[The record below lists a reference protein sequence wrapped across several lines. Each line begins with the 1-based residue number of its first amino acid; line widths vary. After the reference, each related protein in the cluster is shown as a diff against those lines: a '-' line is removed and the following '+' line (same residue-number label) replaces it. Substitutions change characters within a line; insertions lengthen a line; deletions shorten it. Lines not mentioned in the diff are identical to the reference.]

1 MEQRQGRQP
10 IFELEEEREAA
21 KIKVIGLGGGG
32 SNAVNRMIG
41 AQFTGVEF
49 AVANTDLQA
58 LRASPAA
65 VKLQLG
71 ARLTAGLGAGSD
83 PEIGKNAALEDRERI
98 QKVIEGADMVFVTAG
113 LGGGTGTGSAPVVA
127 AVAKELGIL
136 TVAVVTKPFAFE
148 GRKRALQA
156 EAGMAELRAVVD
168 TLIAIPNQRLLAV
181 VDRGTPLLEAFK
193 VADTVLLQAVQGIS
207 DLILVPGLINLD
219 FADVRTIMSGMGMAL
234 MGAGVGRGEHRA
246 IDAAQKAVAS
256 PLLDDT
262 SIEGAKGIL
271 INFTGGSDL
280 SIHEVEEAARIVQ
293 EAAHEEANIIFGA
306 VIDPTLEDEVRITVI
321 ATGFTER
328 KEAAGPGPKVVEI
341 AEGAA
346 RHGPAQQG
354 MAPPDL
360 RGAGRRGGLLVRGR
374 PRRPGLPPPPGRLE
388 RSPRKRGLDSARA
401 SRWPLPLGSKRGL
414 RRRSRRSERRSHRL
428 VDGELLEGT
437 CNTWS
442 SSIFGTGIRC
452 RCIGAFASR
461 GGWRRTDF
469 AM

>member
-10 IFELEEEREAA
+10 VFELEEAVREGA

-41 AQFTGVEF
+41 AQFTGVDF
-49 AVANTDLQA
+49 VVANTDLQA
-58 LRASPAA
+58 LYASPAA

-71 ARLTAGLGAGSD
+71 ARLTSGLGAGSD
-83 PEIGKNAALEDRERI
+83 PEIGKNAALEDRDRI

-293 EAAHEEANIIFGA
+293 EAAHEDANIIFGA
-306 VIDPTLEDEVRITVI
+306 VLDPTLVDEVRITVI

-341 AEGAA
+341 AK
-346 RHGPAQQG
+346 GPRGTAQ
-354 MAPPDL
+354 PSKEW
-360 RGAGRRGGLLVRGR
+360 RRRISEVRGEAD
-374 PRRPGLPPPPGRLE
+374 GSSYE
-388 RSPRKRGLDSARA
+388 EDLDVPAF
-401 SRWPLPLGSKRGL
+401 L
-414 RRRSRRSERRSHRL
+414 RRQA
-428 VDGELLEGT
+428 D
-437 CNTWS
+437 
-442 SSIFGTGIRC
+442 
-452 RCIGAFASR
+452 
-461 GGWRRTDF
+461 
-469 AM
+469 